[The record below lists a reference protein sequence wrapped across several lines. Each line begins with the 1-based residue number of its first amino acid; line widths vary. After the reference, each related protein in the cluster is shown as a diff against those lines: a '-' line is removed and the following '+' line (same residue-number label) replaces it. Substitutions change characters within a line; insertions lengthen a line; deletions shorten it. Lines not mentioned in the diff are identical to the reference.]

1 MTRRMLYLAALIV
14 TAMLA
19 ISEKA
24 EATFPGKNSEIAY
37 MDFGGTQEDRSVST
51 R

>member
-14 TAMLA
+14 AAVLEV
-19 ISEKA
+19 SEQA
-24 EATFPGKNSEIAY
+24 ESTFPGKSGKIAY
-37 MDFGGTQEDRSVST
+37 MDFGGTQEDSSVST